1 MESDSANGTYYDG
14 SFSTG
19 SYTGTVSEEELPDS
33 ELSFLLVFLLDYDL
47 LLLLDP
53 DPDYLLLEVKL
64 TGCFSSSCS
73 AFFSSCN
80 ASFKFA
86 KPCPTF
92 FSLPTSKSSSV
103 WHESPSSL
111 MTSSCAFSDFLV
123 SDFCRLFYPN
133 VSVFVRSLDF
143 KVSFFFKLSDL
154 KVPDFMIFC

>member
-73 AFFSSCN
+73 A
-80 ASFKFA
+80 
-86 KPCPTF
+86 
-92 FSLPTSKSSSV
+92 LRWSSSRRAD
-103 WHESPSSL
+103 SMSS
-111 MTSSCAFSDFLV
+111 D
-123 SDFCRLFYPN
+123 
-133 VSVFVRSLDF
+133 
-143 KVSFFFKLSDL
+143 
-154 KVPDFMIFC
+154 